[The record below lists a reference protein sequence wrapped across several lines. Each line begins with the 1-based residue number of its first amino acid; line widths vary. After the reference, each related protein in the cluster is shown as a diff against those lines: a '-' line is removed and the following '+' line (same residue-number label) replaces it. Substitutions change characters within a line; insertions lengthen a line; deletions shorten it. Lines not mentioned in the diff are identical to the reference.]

1 VTGDIRAEILALGAR
16 WAEAERSADTATA
29 VSAG

>member
-1 VTGDIRAEILALGAR
+1 VTGDTRAEILALSAR